1 MKKLLIILLLIP
13 TLSQAEEF
21 KLTCEGERVLTKTD
35 SDVLRIKKSI
45 VIKVRNASVRAEDE
59 TYYNGKSARFEGTY
73 IQDEGSIAAMT
84 VYTEAPSKSSCSV
97 VGHDLSINL
106 IDETVFTTKRETN
119 ECKKKGYF
127 TKIDFTGKC
136 KKQILLAFEAF
147 DAFVANGTNL
157 APTNEMCNVDEGDI
171 RNKGNRLRK
180 KCF

>member
-1 MKKLLIILLLIP
+1 MLIT
-13 TLSQAEEF
+13 TLSHAEEF
-21 KLTCEGERVLTKTD
+21 KLLCEGEQLLTKSN
-35 SDVLRIKKSI
+35 SDTFRIKKAI
-45 VIKVRNASVRAEDE
+45 AVKVRKASIRAEDE
-59 TYYNGKSARFEGTY
+59 TYYNGKSARFEGSY
-73 IQDEGSIAAMT
+73 IKDKDSISAMT
-84 VYTEAPSKSSCSV
+84 VYTETPSKNSCSV

-106 IDETVFTTKRETN
+106 IEETIYITKRETN

-127 TKIDFTGKC
+127 TNIDFIGKC

-147 DAFVANGTNL
+147 DDFIANGTNL

>member
-1 MKKLLIILLLIP
+1 MLLLLIT
-13 TLSQAEEF
+13 TLSHAEEF
-21 KLTCEGERVLTKTD
+21 KLLCEGEQLLTKSN
-35 SDVLRIKKSI
+35 SDVFRIKKSI
-45 VIKVRNASVRAEDE
+45 VVKVRKTSIKAADE
-59 TYYNGKSARFEGTY
+59 TYYNGKSARFEGSY
-73 IQDEGSIAAMT
+73 IQDEDSISAMT

-106 IDETVFTTKRETN
+106 IEETVYITKRETN

-127 TKIDFTGKC
+127 TKIDFTGNC

>member
-1 MKKLLIILLLIP
+1 MKKLLILLLLIP
-13 TLSQAEEF
+13 TLIQAEEF
-21 KLTCEGERVLTKTD
+21 KLVCEGERVLTKSD
-35 SDVLRIKKSI
+35 SDVFRIKKSI
-45 VIKVRNASVRAEDE
+45 VVKVRKDSIRAEDE
-59 TYYNGKSARFEGTY
+59 TYYNGKSARFEGSY
-73 IQDEGSIAAMT
+73 IQDEDSISAMT

-106 IDETVFTTKRETN
+106 IEETVYITKRETN

>member
-1 MKKLLIILLLIP
+1 MKKILILLLLIT
-13 TLSQAEEF
+13 TLTQAEEF
-21 KLTCEGERVLTKTD
+21 KLVCEGEQVLTKSD

-45 VIKVRNASVRAEDE
+45 VVKVRKTSIRAEDE
-59 TYYNGKSARFEGTY
+59 TYYNGKSARFEGSY
-73 IQDEGSIAAMT
+73 IQYEDSISAMT
-84 VYTEAPSKSSCSV
+84 IYKEAPSKSSCSV

-106 IDETVFTTKRETN
+106 IDESIYTTKRETN

-147 DAFVANGTNL
+147 DAFVANETSL

>member
-1 MKKLLIILLLIP
+1 MLLLLIT
-13 TLSQAEEF
+13 TLSHAEEF
-21 KLTCEGERVLTKTD
+21 KLLCEGEQLLTKSN
-35 SDVLRIKKSI
+35 SDALRIKKSI
-45 VIKVRNASVRAEDE
+45 AVKVRKASIRAEDE
-59 TYYNGKSARFEGTY
+59 TYYNGKSERFEGSY
-73 IQDEGSIAAMT
+73 IQDEDSISAMT
-84 VYTEAPSKSSCSV
+84 VYTEAPSKSSCNV

-106 IDETVFTTKRETN
+106 IEETVYITKRETN

-127 TKIDFTGKC
+127 TKIDFTGNC

-147 DAFVANGTNL
+147 DDFIANGTNL

>member
-1 MKKLLIILLLIP
+1 MKKLLILLLLIP
-13 TLSQAEEF
+13 TLIGAEEF
-21 KLTCEGERVLTKTD
+21 KLVCEGERVLNKSD
-35 SDVLRIKKSI
+35 SDVFRIKKSI
-45 VIKVRNASVRAEDE
+45 VVKVRKDSIRAEDE
-59 TYYNGKSARFEGTY
+59 TYYNGKSARFEGSY
-73 IQDEGSIAAMT
+73 IQDEDSISAMT
-84 VYTEAPSKSSCSV
+84 VYTEAPSKSSCNV

-106 IDETVFTTKRETN
+106 IEETVYITKRETN

-127 TKIDFTGKC
+127 TKIDFTGNC

-147 DAFVANGTNL
+147 DDFIANGTNL

>member
-1 MKKLLIILLLIP
+1 
-13 TLSQAEEF
+13 
-21 KLTCEGERVLTKTD
+21 
-35 SDVLRIKKSI
+35 
-45 VIKVRNASVRAEDE
+45 
-59 TYYNGKSARFEGTY
+59 
-73 IQDEGSIAAMT
+73 MT
-84 VYTEAPSKSSCSV
+84 FYTEAPSKSSCSE

-106 IDETVFTTKRETN
+106 IEETVYITKRETN

-127 TKIDFTGKC
+127 TKIDFTGNC

-147 DAFVANGTNL
+147 DDFIANGTNL

>member
-1 MKKLLIILLLIP
+1 MKKLILLLLLMP
-13 TLSQAEEF
+13 TLIQAEEF
-21 KLTCEGERVLTKTD
+21 KLVCDGERVLTKTD
-35 SDVLRIKKSI
+35 SDVFRIKKSI
-45 VIKVRNASVRAEDE
+45 VIKVRNSSIRAEDE
-59 TYYNGKSARFEGTY
+59 TYYNGKSARFEGSY
-73 IQDEGSIAAMT
+73 IKDKDSISAMT
-84 VYTEAPSKSSCSV
+84 VYTETPSKNSCSV

-106 IDETVFTTKRETN
+106 IDETIYITKRETN

>member
-1 MKKLLIILLLIP
+1 MKKLLILLLLIP
-13 TLSQAEEF
+13 TLIQAEEF
-21 KLTCEGERVLTKTD
+21 KLVCEGERVLNKSD
-35 SDVLRIKKSI
+35 SDVFRIKKSI
-45 VIKVRNASVRAEDE
+45 VVKVRKDSIRAEDE
-59 TYYNGKSARFEGTY
+59 TYYNGKSARFEGSY
-73 IQDEGSIAAMT
+73 IQDEDSISAMT

-106 IDETVFTTKRETN
+106 IEETVYITKRETN

-127 TKIDFTGKC
+127 TKIDFTGNC

-147 DAFVANGTNL
+147 DDFIANGTNL

>member
-1 MKKLLIILLLIP
+1 MKKLLILLLLIP

-21 KLTCEGERVLTKTD
+21 KLVCDGEQLLTKSD
-35 SDVLRIKKSI
+35 SDVFRIKKSI
-45 VIKVRNASVRAEDE
+45 VVKVRKASIRAEDE
-59 TYYNGKSARFEGTY
+59 TYYNGKSSRFEGSY
-73 IQDEGSIAAMT
+73 IKDEDSISAMT
-84 VYTEAPSKSSCSV
+84 VYMEAPSKSSCSV

-106 IDETVFTTKRETN
+106 IDGTIYTTKREAN
-119 ECKKKGYF
+119 ECKKKGYL

-147 DAFVANGTNL
+147 DAFVANETSL

>member
-1 MKKLLIILLLIP
+1 MKKLLILLLLIP
-13 TLSQAEEF
+13 TLSYAEEF
-21 KLTCEGERVLTKTD
+21 KMLCEGEQLLTKSN
-35 SDVLRIKKSI
+35 SDALRIKKSI
-45 VIKVRNASVRAEDE
+45 AVKVRKASIRAEDE
-59 TYYNGKSARFEGTY
+59 TYYNGKSARFEGSY
-73 IQDEGSIAAMT
+73 IKDKDSISAMT
-84 VYTEAPSKSSCSV
+84 IYKEVPSKSSCSV

-106 IDETVFTTKRETN
+106 IDKTLYITKRETN

-136 KKQILLAFEAF
+136 KKKILLAFEAF
-147 DAFVANGTNL
+147 DAFVADGTNL

>member
-1 MKKLLIILLLIP
+1 MKKLLLLLLLIP
-13 TLSQAEEF
+13 TLIQAEEF
-21 KLTCEGERVLTKTD
+21 KLVCEGERVLTKND
-35 SDVLRIKKSI
+35 SDILRIKKSI
-45 VIKVRNASVRAEDE
+45 VVKVRKASIRAEDE
-59 TYYNGKSARFEGTY
+59 TYYNGKSARFEGSY
-73 IQDEGSIAAMT
+73 IKDKELISAMT

-106 IDETVFTTKRETN
+106 VNETVYTSEREAN

-127 TKIDFTGKC
+127 TKIEFTGKC
-136 KKQILLAFEAF
+136 KKQILLAFEVF

>member
-1 MKKLLIILLLIP
+1 MKKLLILLLLIP
-13 TLSQAEEF
+13 TLTQALEF
-21 KLTCEGERVLTKTD
+21 KLACEGEQVLTKSD

-45 VIKVRNASVRAEDE
+45 VVKVRKASIRAEDE
-59 TYYNGKSARFEGTY
+59 TYYNGKSARFEGSY
-73 IQDEGSIAAMT
+73 IQDEDSISAMT

-106 IDETVFTTKRETN
+106 IDETVYITKRETN

>member
-1 MKKLLIILLLIP
+1 
-13 TLSQAEEF
+13 
-21 KLTCEGERVLTKTD
+21 
-35 SDVLRIKKSI
+35 
-45 VIKVRNASVRAEDE
+45 
-59 TYYNGKSARFEGTY
+59 
-73 IQDEGSIAAMT
+73 MT
-84 VYTEAPSKSSCSV
+84 IYTEAPSKNSCSV

-106 IDETVFTTKRETN
+106 IDETIYTTKRETN

-147 DAFVANGTNL
+147 DAFVANETSL

>member
-1 MKKLLIILLLIP
+1 MKKLLILLLLIP

-21 KLTCEGERVLTKTD
+21 KLICDGEQLLIKSD
-35 SDVLRIKKSI
+35 SDVFRIKKSI
-45 VIKVRNASVRAEDE
+45 VVKVRKASIRAEDE
-59 TYYNGKSARFEGTY
+59 TYYNGKSARFEGSY
-73 IQDEGSIAAMT
+73 IKDKGSISAMT
-84 VYTEAPSKSSCSV
+84 IYTEAPSKNSCSV

-106 IDETVFTTKRETN
+106 VDETIYTTKRETN
-119 ECKKKGYF
+119 ECKKNGYF

-147 DAFVANGTNL
+147 DAFVANETSL

>member
-1 MKKLLIILLLIP
+1 MKKLLILLLLIP
-13 TLSQAEEF
+13 TLIQAEEF
-21 KLTCEGERVLTKTD
+21 KLVCEGERVLTKSD
-35 SDVLRIKKSI
+35 SDVFRIKKSL
-45 VIKVRNASVRAEDE
+45 VVKVRKDSIRAEDE
-59 TYYNGKSARFEGTY
+59 TYYNGKSARFEGSY
-73 IQDEGSIAAMT
+73 IQYEYSISAMT

-97 VGHDLSINL
+97 VGHNLSINL
-106 IDETVFTTKRETN
+106 IDETVFTTKKETN

-127 TKIDFTGKC
+127 TKIDFAGKC

>member
-1 MKKLLIILLLIP
+1 
-13 TLSQAEEF
+13 
-21 KLTCEGERVLTKTD
+21 
-35 SDVLRIKKSI
+35 
-45 VIKVRNASVRAEDE
+45 
-59 TYYNGKSARFEGTY
+59 
-73 IQDEGSIAAMT
+73 MT
-84 VYTEAPSKSSCSV
+84 VYTETPSKNSCSV

-106 IDETVFTTKRETN
+106 IDETIYITKRETN

-136 KKQILLAFEAF
+136 KKQILLAFESF

>member
-1 MKKLLIILLLIP
+1 MKKLLILLLLIT
-13 TLSQAEEF
+13 TLSHAEEF
-21 KLTCEGERVLTKTD
+21 KLLCEGEQLLTKSN
-35 SDVLRIKKSI
+35 SDALRIKKSI
-45 VIKVRNASVRAEDE
+45 AVKVRKASIRAEDE
-59 TYYNGKSARFEGTY
+59 TYYNGKSARFEGSY
-73 IQDEGSIAAMT
+73 IKDKELISAMT

-106 IDETVFTTKRETN
+106 IGETIYTTKRETN

-147 DAFVANGTNL
+147 DAFVANGINL

>member
-1 MKKLLIILLLIP
+1 MP
-13 TLSQAEEF
+13 TLIQAEEF
-21 KLTCEGERVLTKTD
+21 KLVCEGERVLTKTD

-45 VIKVRNASVRAEDE
+45 VVKVRKASIRAEDE
-59 TYYNGKSARFEGTY
+59 TYYNGKSARFEGSY
-73 IQDEGSIAAMT
+73 IQYEDSISAMT

-106 IDETVFTTKRETN
+106 IYETVYITKRETN

-136 KKQILLAFEAF
+136 KKKILMAFEAF